1 MNANADDH
9 RPERIVIISTNH
21 HLLKVI
27 VIQNTV
33 IYALTGSA
41 FAVDGTVKISSTGYA
56 WMKAQVSADLKV
68 NRSAIAGVGAF
79 AGTGTFADFTAFIML
94 TSYASYTKPLFAI
107 IKMPENIEKSSFLL
121 A

>member
-79 AGTGTFADFTAFIML
+79 AGTGTFADFTAFIRAAVFDGMFYFII
-94 TSYASYTKPLFAI
+94 TAMIHPESGFA
-107 IKMPENIEKSSFLL
+107 
-121 A
+121 

>member
-9 RPERIVIISTNH
+9 CPERIVIISTNH

-33 IYALTGSA
+33 IYAFTGSA

-68 NRSAIAGVGAF
+68 
-79 AGTGTFADFTAFIML
+79 
-94 TSYASYTKPLFAI
+94 
-107 IKMPENIEKSSFLL
+107 
-121 A
+121 